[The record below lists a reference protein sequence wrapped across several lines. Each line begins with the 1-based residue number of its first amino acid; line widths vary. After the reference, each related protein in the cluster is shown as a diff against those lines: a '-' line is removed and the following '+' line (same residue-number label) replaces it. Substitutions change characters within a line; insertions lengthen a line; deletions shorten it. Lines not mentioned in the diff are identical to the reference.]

1 MVYFWNLFIEQAEFS
16 IDSDLKYSFDF
27 IETIPVYVSRDLDHL
42 IMLLSIF
49 DPEIQEGPF
58 LP

>member
-1 MVYFWNLFIEQAEFS
+1 MVYFWNLFIEQPEFS
-16 IDSDLKYSFDF
+16 VYSDLNYSFDF
-27 IETIPVYVSRDLDHL
+27 IETIPVYISWDLDHL